1 MADTKITPGMTKWC
15 HAIADLSDCRLVK
28 HVKPAHPDYKKYMTE
43 GPLRIPKPT
52 WGMVDRLQSAGLI
65 EWGKRSPME
74 YVALLTETGRAEALR
89 EVRVQI
95 PKLTSWPFPV
105 SAHEERT

>member
-1 MADTKITPGMTKWC
+1 MADVKITPGMQKWC
-15 HAIADLSDCRLVK
+15 HAIADLADCRLVK

-52 WGMVDRLQSAGLI
+52 WDMVDRMQAAGLI

-74 YVALLTETGRAEALR
+74 YVALLTTTGRELAER
-89 EVRVQI
+89 EVPVPRT
-95 PKLTSWPFPV
+95 PLTCWPFPV
-105 SAHEERT
+105 SCHQEVI